1 MQVTA
6 GVGLCRAKATLVPFN
21 FLSISFYKFNKFK
34 QHSYKNIYPR
44 EQLPA
49 SGAGVLRAARGG
61 GGVGHGAD
69 GGHGILRLQEG
80 GQDLQGDREVRQTRR
95 AQQQV
100 GIRVIYMMMPS

>member
-1 MQVTA
+1 MNTPYTNYYKIQIIS
-6 GVGLCRAKATLVPFN
+6 RPYQAKIENIF
-21 FLSISFYKFNKFK
+21 
-34 QHSYKNIYPR
+34 HSYKNIYPR

-69 GGHGILRLQEG
+69 GGHGLLRLQEG

-100 GIRVIYMMMPS
+100 GNRVIYMMAPS

>member
-1 MQVTA
+1 MDSEYTNYYKIQIIS
-6 GVGLCRAKATLVPFN
+6 RPYQAKIENIF
-21 FLSISFYKFNKFK
+21 
-34 QHSYKNIYPR
+34 HSYKNIYPR

-69 GGHGILRLQEG
+69 GGHGFLRLQEG

-95 AQQQV
+95 ARQQV
-100 GIRVIYMMMPS
+100 GIRVIYMMTPS

>member
-1 MQVTA
+1 MNTPYTNYYKIQIIS
-6 GVGLCRAKATLVPFN
+6 RPYQAKIENIF
-21 FLSISFYKFNKFK
+21 
-34 QHSYKNIYPR
+34 HSYKNIYPR

-69 GGHGILRLQEG
+69 GGHGLLRLQEG

-100 GIRVIYMMMPS
+100 GIRVIYMMTPS

>member
-1 MQVTA
+1 MNTPCQ
-6 GVGLCRAKATLVPFN
+6 AKIENV
-21 FLSISFYKFNKFK
+21 FY
-34 QHSYKNIYPR
+34 SYKNIYPR

-69 GGHGILRLQEG
+69 GGHGLLRLQEG

-95 AQQQV
+95 ARQQV
-100 GIRVIYMMMPS
+100 GIRVIYMMAPS